1 MNMPL
6 VGEAMTDGC
15 QCVGEHDSV
24 RDAARRLAELQAG
37 ALPIC
42 GDDERLKGMVT
53 DRDIAVKV
61 VAQGKDPGATEVAE
75 LAEGTP
81 IWVEADSDIDRA
93 VELMAEHNVR
103 RLPVIEDHR
112 LVGIISQADIARRA
126 PAPEA
131 GDLVA
136 SISSAPANN

>member
-1 MNMPL
+1 MAL
-6 VGEAMTDGC
+6 VGETMTDNC

-24 RDAARRLAELQAG
+24 RDAARRLASLEVG
-37 ALPIC
+37 AMPIC
-42 GDDERLKGMVT
+42 GEDERLKGMIT

-61 VAQGKDPGATEVAE
+61 VAEGKDPEAIEVGA

-81 IWVEADSDIDRA
+81 VWVDADA
-93 VELMAEHNVR
+93 VVDQAMDLMIKHGVR

-112 LVGIISQADIARRA
+112 LVGIISQADIARQTSTR
-126 PAPEA
+126 ES

-136 SISSAPANN
+136 SISAAPANN

>member
-1 MNMPL
+1 M
-6 VGEAMTDGC
+6 MTDDC

-24 RDAARRLAELQAG
+24 RDAARKLAELQTG
-37 ALPIC
+37 AMPIC

-61 VAQGKDPGATEVAE
+61 VAQGKDPEATEVAE

-81 IWVEADSDIDRA
+81 IWVEADADVDRA
-93 VELMAEHNVR
+93 VELMATRNVR

-112 LVGIISQADIARRA
+112 LVGIISQADIARQV
-126 PAPEA
+126 PAQEA
-131 GDLVA
+131 GGLLA